1 MMKLRK
7 RLTNI
12 TNNMA
17 ANKKENKLLL
27 WVCFLAYL
35 LLLGYLL
42 FYSTYFGR
50 GGHED
55 YRYNLTFLQE
65 IGRFYGVGMRSGN
78 WNLFILNVCGNVV
91 VFMPIGAFLP
101 KLFDRCKNLLL
112 TTLLS
117 LEFSLC
123 IELIQLVS
131 RVGSFDV
138 DDLFLNTLGG
148 ICGYLLYMICHII
161 KQGFLKRNSRK

>member
-1 MMKLRK
+1 
-7 RLTNI
+7 
-12 TNNMA
+12 MA
-17 ANKKENKLLL
+17 ANKKENKLLS
-27 WVCFLAYL
+27 WVCFIAYL

-50 GGHED
+50 GVHED

-65 IGRFYGVGMRSGN
+65 IGRFYGVGVRSGN
-78 WNLFILNVCGNVV
+78 WNLFIMNVCGNVV

-101 KLFDRCKNLLL
+101 KLIDRCKNIFF

-117 LEFSLC
+117 FELSLC
-123 IELIQLVS
+123 IELIQLVT

-148 ICGYLLYMICHII
+148 ILGYIVYMICHKM
-161 KQGFLKRNSRK
+161 KQRLLKNKQ